1 MSIGSAKIIKM
12 IKKNKIVAKGFR
24 KDILS
29 KSKFKFRKYFEI
41 LSLPR
46 GTKVSIE
53 TSNESSSILKDFDR
67 REGTIRYFI
76 NPNHVMIEFD
86 KSTDHPIPLN
96 NIYYSDEVK
105 ISVLKRLF
113 YFFYNKFIVFRY
125 DIE

>member
-1 MSIGSAKIIKM
+1 
-12 IKKNKIVAKGFR
+12 
-24 KDILS
+24 
-29 KSKFKFRKYFEI
+29 
-41 LSLPR
+41 
-46 GTKVSIE
+46 
-53 TSNESSSILKDFDR
+53 
-67 REGTIRYFI
+67 
-76 NPNHVMIEFD
+76 MIEFD